1 LLNFKKVG
9 IRRDS
14 LEDGLMEK
22 NENRLEVDHLYNA
35 QSSNHTEN
43 IIIDIIIRHI
53 KDMVFIMK
61 VEEGSKFRY
70 VFANDSG
77 LKRAGIT
84 RDSIGRLIEE
94 VLPSDKAALLQK
106 EYESLLY
113 SGEMTI
119 YEDELPLENEMIV
132 YGETILTPV
141 KDNFGVIQYV
151 VAVTRDITDTLK
163 EKHRLVES
171 EQHYRSI
178 VDHNLDAIFSINLD
192 GDILE
197 ANPAARLLTGYT
209 EENLKERLIFDL
221 ILKSDLGLFKKLIE
235 QTKAGFALES
245 MDCRFLHQ
253 DGTTLTLHIKT
264 VPIIIFDTI
273 KGIYLMIRDITEQAK
288 QAEALKYMAFH
299 DQLTGLLNRR
309 ALMDDMEEGI
319 KRATKSNKEMALISI
334 DLDRFKYLNDTLGH
348 LVGDEILKKV
358 AERLA
363 EIQTTG
369 IRVYRQGGDEFMIL
383 IDHTTR
389 QNVSRFAEKIL
400 SKFTNAFYFESQ
412 EYYITPSIGISM
424 FPVDGFDSETLIKN
438 ADEALFRVKER
449 GKAHYQFY
457 RPEMNSMNHTI
468 FSLETHLRKAIEKN
482 ELILLYQPQID
493 LSTIKVKSFEAL
505 IRWHSTEFGV
515 ISPGEFIPLAEETG
529 LIIPIGDWVLETACK
544 QIRNWNDM
552 GHYDIRIA
560 INISPKQFQQTSL
573 VNRIKTMINKYKIKP
588 SALEI
593 EITEGAME
601 DKKETIPILKSLKD
615 IGLTISVDDF
625 GTGYSSLSYLKQFPI
640 DVLKIDQSFVRDILK
655 NEKDAAITSTIIHLG
670 RSLGLE
676 VIAEGVEEAEQVEFL
691 LNADCQKAQGFFFAR
706 PLTSEEIEKR
716 FL

>member
-1 LLNFKKVG
+1 M
-9 IRRDS
+9 D
-14 LEDGLMEK
+14 K
-22 NENRLEVDHLYNA
+22 NENRLEVDNLYIA
-35 QSSNHTEN
+35 HSSNHTEK
-43 IIIDIIIRHI
+43 IIIDIIIRHV

-61 VEEGSKFRY
+61 VEEGPKFRY

-94 VLPSDKAALLQK
+94 VMPPEKAVLLQK
-106 EYESLLY
+106 QYESLLR
-113 SGEMTI
+113 SGDMTV
-119 YEDELPLENEMIV
+119 YEDELPLENETIV

-141 KDNFGVIQYV
+141 KDNIGIIQYV
-151 VAVTRDITDTLK
+151 VAVTRDITVNLK

-192 GDILE
+192 GEILE
-197 ANPAARLLTGYT
+197 ANPAAHSLTGYT
-209 EENLKERLIFDL
+209 ESKLKKKLIFEL
-221 ILKSDLGLFKKLIE
+221 IFKSDLNIFRKLLE
-235 QTKAGFALES
+235 ETKAGFALES
-245 MDCRFLHQ
+245 MDCRFLHH
-253 DGTTLTLHIKT
+253 DGTILTLHIKT
-264 VPIIIFDTI
+264 VPIIIFNKI
-273 KGIYLMIRDITEQAK
+273 NGIYLMIRDITEQAK

-319 KRATKSNKEMALISI
+319 KRASNSNQEMALISI

-363 EIQTTG
+363 EIQTSG
-369 IRVYRQGGDEFMIL
+369 VQVYRQGGDEFMI
-383 IDHTTR
+383 IIHHTNR
-389 QNVSRFAEKIL
+389 QSVSKFAEKIL
-400 SKFTNAFYFESQ
+400 SKFTNAFYLESQ
-412 EYYITPSIGISM
+412 DYYISPSIGISM

-468 FSLETHLRKAIEKN
+468 FSLETHLRKAIEKE
-482 ELILLYQPQID
+482 ELMLLYQPQID

-505 IRWHSTEFGV
+505 LRWNSSEFGI

-544 QIRNWNDM
+544 QIRKWNDM
-552 GHYDIRIA
+552 GCADIHIA
-560 INISPKQFQQTSL
+560 INISPKQFQQTSF
-573 VNRIKTMINKYKIKP
+573 VNSIKTMIDKYKIKP
-588 SALEI
+588 SSLEI

-640 DVLKIDQSFVRDILK
+640 DVLKIDQSFVRDILR

-691 LNADCQKAQGFFFAR
+691 LNADCQKAQGYYFAR
-706 PLTSEEIEKR
+706 PLTAEEIEKR